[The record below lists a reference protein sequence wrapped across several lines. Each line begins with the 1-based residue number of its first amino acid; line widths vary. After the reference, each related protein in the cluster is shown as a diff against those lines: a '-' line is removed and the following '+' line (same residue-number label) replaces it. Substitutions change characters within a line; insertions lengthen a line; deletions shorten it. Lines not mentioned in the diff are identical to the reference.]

1 MHVALNPPDGVAP
14 VDVIRSTLSGSTR
27 AEPDRVPRAYRLGVA
42 RLEAWS
48 RAGVPSR
55 SNRYC
60 GHSATIRGRLHG
72 ITTRIYQIC
81 FHKNWGHEFVQSP
94 DIDSETPRKGVEFD
108 MDLASLRDKV
118 DREVLNTWLWD
129 NELDLL
135 LRESEEQDEEL
146 NLQDSD
152 SDELS
157 DICGASD
164 LYEYDSDVEYAD
176 ADEGHSFFGYGH
188 EFYYEDGNPYYAAD
202 REEKWENEILGK
214 MEFPVPKA
222 NATCDFSFVWEGSL
236 QVEGQFQV
244 DPNRVSVE
252 HLFPQLPKWE
262 SRWVNGDGKEPCCRA
277 IQVFSL
283 DLSSPSNDS
292 MEIYGTFAFR
302 DVRNSQLRN
311 CIFEYSRENPC
322 KLNPGAHKLQ
332 PLITPSR
339 GIYAVGLV
347 LIEYFL
353 IIKGQTEE
361 EDEILID
368 GYSIYAPSFYGEF
381 ERLHWHIDTGHFS
394 TLDLRMVSIPRAVLV
409 RLEFE
414 VYHIE
419 ENHQYNSL
427 TIAATYNM
435 FQGSFITFNGKL
447 SVGKLPPFT
456 LPVNHDGYMHIYVY
470 AYQDQL
476 DDARHTPDG
485 VISDYFPGC
494 VRFDLEEFLCESTSL
509 TPQKD
514 GTSTQMA
521 DNLDGIEMAIKATW
535 STLLDS
541 C

>member
-1 MHVALNPPDGVAP
+1 
-14 VDVIRSTLSGSTR
+14 
-27 AEPDRVPRAYRLGVA
+27 
-42 RLEAWS
+42 
-48 RAGVPSR
+48 
-55 SNRYC
+55 
-60 GHSATIRGRLHG
+60 
-72 ITTRIYQIC
+72 
-81 FHKNWGHEFVQSP
+81 
-94 DIDSETPRKGVEFD
+94 

-164 LYEYDSDVEYAD
+164 LYEYDSNVEYAD

-252 HLFPQLPKWE
+252 HLCASACYRLIQLTPTIYIFLVTLAFYGLWICTYWYMVIFFSFLAVPQLPKWE

-322 KLNPGAHKLQ
+322 KLNPVSNWCSTFFSLA
-332 PLITPSR
+332 
-339 GIYAVGLV
+339 
-347 LIEYFL
+347 
-353 IIKGQTEE
+353 
-361 EDEILID
+361 
-368 GYSIYAPSFYGEF
+368 SI
-381 ERLHWHIDTGHFS
+381 
-394 TLDLRMVSIPRAVLV
+394 
-409 RLEFE
+409 
-414 VYHIE
+414 
-419 ENHQYNSL
+419 
-427 TIAATYNM
+427 
-435 FQGSFITFNGKL
+435 
-447 SVGKLPPFT
+447 
-456 LPVNHDGYMHIYVY
+456 
-470 AYQDQL
+470 
-476 DDARHTPDG
+476 
-485 VISDYFPGC
+485 
-494 VRFDLEEFLCESTSL
+494 
-509 TPQKD
+509 
-514 GTSTQMA
+514 
-521 DNLDGIEMAIKATW
+521 
-535 STLLDS
+535 
-541 C
+541 

>member
-1 MHVALNPPDGVAP
+1 MQG
-14 VDVIRSTLSGSTR
+14 
-27 AEPDRVPRAYRLGVA
+27 A
-42 RLEAWS
+42 R
-48 RAGVPSR
+48 
-55 SNRYC
+55 
-60 GHSATIRGRLHG
+60 
-72 ITTRIYQIC
+72 
-81 FHKNWGHEFVQSP
+81 
-94 DIDSETPRKGVEFD
+94 
-108 MDLASLRDKV
+108 
-118 DREVLNTWLWD
+118 
-129 NELDLL
+129 
-135 LRESEEQDEEL
+135 
-146 NLQDSD
+146 
-152 SDELS
+152 
-157 DICGASD
+157 
-164 LYEYDSDVEYAD
+164 
-176 ADEGHSFFGYGH
+176 
-188 EFYYEDGNPYYAAD
+188 
-202 REEKWENEILGK
+202 
-214 MEFPVPKA
+214 
-222 NATCDFSFVWEGSL
+222 
-236 QVEGQFQV
+236 
-244 DPNRVSVE
+244 
-252 HLFPQLPKWE
+252 
-262 SRWVNGDGKEPCCRA
+262 
-277 IQVFSL
+277 
-283 DLSSPSNDS
+283 
-292 MEIYGTFAFR
+292 
-302 DVRNSQLRN
+302 
-311 CIFEYSRENPC
+311 
-322 KLNPGAHKLQ
+322 KLQ

-347 LIEYFL
+347 LIEYSL
-353 IIKGQTEE
+353 IIKGQIEE
-361 EDEILID
+361 EDEVLID
-368 GYSIYAPSFYGEF
+368 GYSIYAPSFYGEL

-394 TLDLRMVSIPRAVLV
+394 TLDLRMVAIPRAVLV

-521 DNLDGIEMAIKATW
+521 DNLDGIEMAIKVTW